1 MERDGQGSKGPV
13 QKARLPVKG
22 GDGGKRSED
31 DEDAE
36 ERDQIK
42 LKYHFY
48 IKIKNKLGC
57 YSVQLCLAGVGVG
70 QVFVKKLFTCVMLW
84 LYTEFQCST
93 MPGTGEKVCGV
104 VVVVG
109 GVVT

>member
-1 MERDGQGSKGPV
+1 MENVMS
-13 QKARLPVKG
+13 LI
-22 GDGGKRSED
+22 GDRND
-31 DEDAE
+31 CN
-36 ERDQIK
+36 IK
-42 LKYHFY
+42 
-48 IKIKNKLGC
+48 KLGC